1 MISIRSALEW
11 WRGKR
16 RRREPLYAFFDE
28 SERQNGIF
36 VVAGVLFDQTAAT
49 QFDIE
54 WRALHGAR
62 LPFHMA
68 DLVGGRRIYKGLS
81 QAERD
86 DLLKR
91 SVTLLNRHRAL
102 SVAVVCK
109 TQDIEDAAPEWA
121 KELSHAYTMCAH
133 FCLALTSQWLD
144 ERKDKR
150 PVNYY
155 IEAGH
160 KHEGAANR
168 LFNSARRFNNFK
180 TLYQYGDHGF
190 IGKKDAT
197 PLHAADLWAWEFA
210 KYYDE
215 THLQKTRVMRR
226 STIALMNGFLER
238 HKFTILNRSLIERF
252 YREWREKADSVT
264 ADEAL
269 AALNSP
275 ERRDR

>member
-1 MISIRSALEW
+1 MISIQPVYDW
-11 WRGKR
+11 WRGRR

-28 SERQNGIF
+28 SERQNGVF
-36 VVAGVLFDQTAAT
+36 VVAGVLFDETAAL
-49 QFDIE
+49 QFDAE

-68 DLVGGRRIYKGLS
+68 DLVGGRRIYKDLS
-81 QAERD
+81 RSERD
-86 DLLKR
+86 GLLKQ
-91 SVTLLNRHRAL
+91 SVTLINRHRAL
-102 SVAVVCK
+102 SVAVVC
-109 TQDIEDAAPEWA
+109 TMQDMKEAAPEWA

-144 ERKDKR
+144 ERKDQR
-150 PVNYY
+150 QVTYY

-160 KHEGAANR
+160 KHEAAANR
-168 LFNSARRFNNFK
+168 LLNSAQRFNNFK
-180 TLYQYGDHGF
+180 TLYQYGAHDF
-190 IGKKDAT
+190 LGKHDAT

-215 THLQKTRVMRR
+215 THLQKKRPMRG
-226 STIALMNGFLER
+226 SAIALMNGFLER
-238 HKFTILNRSLIERF
+238 HKFTILDRPLIERF

-269 AALNSP
+269 AALNAP
-275 ERRDR
+275 GRHDR

>member
-1 MISIRSALEW
+1 MISIRLAQDW
-11 WRGKR
+11 WRDRR
-16 RRREPLYAFFDE
+16 RRRERLYAFFDE
-28 SERQNGIF
+28 SERQNGVF
-36 VVAGVLFDQTAAT
+36 VVAGVLFNETAAV
-49 QFDIE
+49 QFDAE

-68 DLVGGRRIYKGLS
+68 DLVGGRRTYKDLS
-81 QAERD
+81 QPERD
-86 DLLKR
+86 ELLQQA
-91 SVTLLNRHRAL
+91 VTLINMHRAL

-109 TQDIEDAAPEWA
+109 IQDMEEAAPQWA

-150 PVNYY
+150 PVSYY

-160 KHEGAANR
+160 KHERAANR

-180 TLYQYGDHGF
+180 TLYQYGDHDF
-190 IGKKDAT
+190 IGKQDAT

-215 THLQKTRVMRR
+215 THLQKKRVMRA

-238 HKFTILNRSLIERF
+238 HKFTILDRPLIERF

-264 ADEAL
+264 ADEAH
-269 AALNSP
+269 AALNVP
-275 ERRDR
+275 GRRDR

>member
-11 WRGKR
+11 WRGHR

-28 SERQNGIF
+28 SERQNGVF
-36 VVAGVLFDQTAAT
+36 VVAGVLFDQTAAL
-49 QFDIE
+49 QFDYE

-68 DLVGGRRIYKGLS
+68 DLVGGRRIYKGLP

-86 DLLKR
+86 NLLKL
-91 SVTLLNRHRAL
+91 SVALINRHRAL

-109 TQDIEDAAPEWA
+109 TQDMEDAAPEWA

-150 PVNYY
+150 PVTYY

-168 LFNSARRFNNFK
+168 LFNSARRFDNFK
-180 TLYQYGDHGF
+180 TLYQYGDHDF
-190 IGKKDAT
+190 IGKQDAT

-215 THLQKTRVMRR
+215 THLQRTRVMRG
-226 STIALMNGFLER
+226 STIALMNGFLDR
-238 HKFTILNRSLIERF
+238 HKFTILDRPLIERF

-269 AALNSP
+269 AALNAP
-275 ERRDR
+275 GRRDR